1 MEKVSKYIALDGKI
15 FDDAD
20 ECADYEINLFI
31 PDENELVL
39 LNVSLE
45 ILPISVKSVIDC
57 EYISIRSDKALKYV
71 ELIGEEYGYAVPD
84 KCGNFFCDDTSP
96 NWWSDVQ
103 KIFNDAIKLANAF
116 GIEITENSY

>member
-1 MEKVSKYIALDGKI
+1 MVKNIKYVALDGTE
-15 FDDAD
+15 FYD
-20 ECADYEINLFI
+20 EDMCVDYEINLFI

-39 LNVSLE
+39 LNESLE

-71 ELIGEEYGYAVPD
+71 ELIGEEYGCAVPD

-116 GIEITENSY
+116 GIEITEKSY

>member
-1 MEKVSKYIALDGKI
+1 MVKNIKYIALDGKE
-15 FDDAD
+15 FND
-20 ECADYEINLFI
+20 EDMCVDYEINLFI

-39 LNVSLE
+39 LNESLE

-71 ELIGEEYGYAVPD
+71 ELIGEEYGYAVPN
-84 KCGNFFCDDTSP
+84 KCGNFFCDNTSP
-96 NWWSDVQ
+96 SWWSDVQ

-116 GIEITENSY
+116 GMKITENSY

>member
-1 MEKVSKYIALDGKI
+1 MVKNIKYVALDGTE
-15 FDDAD
+15 FND
-20 ECADYEINLFI
+20 EDMCVDYEINLFI

-39 LNVSLE
+39 LNESLE

-71 ELIGEEYGYAVPD
+71 ELIGEEYGCAVPD
-84 KCGNFFCDDTSP
+84 KCGNFFCDNTSP

-116 GIEITENSY
+116 GIEITENSH